1 MSEEF
6 GDNFVTM
13 VDENGEEFVLELL
26 ETIDY
31 KDASYTAFLPADLD
45 ENDPDYGLVLL
56 RNAVD
61 ENGDE
66 AVLFTQKILRPSA
79 LRLIRRIDLRR
90 DPLLRSTD
98 RSRRAPRGRECE
110 RNRQSQQHEP
120 SRHLHFLLS
129 PYCFVPL

>member
-45 ENDPDYGLVLL
+45 ENDSDYGLVLL

-61 ENGDE
+61 ENGEEVYDTIDDDDE
-66 AVLFTQKILRPSA
+66 LDDVYEQFMRILF
-79 LRLIRRIDLRR
+79 D
-90 DPLLRSTD
+90 DEED
-98 RSRRAPRGRECE
+98 EE
-110 RNRQSQQHEP
+110 
-120 SRHLHFLLS
+120 
-129 PYCFVPL
+129 

>member
-61 ENGDE
+61 ENGEEEYDTIDDDDE
-66 AVLFTQKILRPSA
+66 LDDVYEQFMRILF
-79 LRLIRRIDLRR
+79 D
-90 DPLLRSTD
+90 DED
-98 RSRRAPRGRECE
+98 GE
-110 RNRQSQQHEP
+110 
-120 SRHLHFLLS
+120 
-129 PYCFVPL
+129 

>member
-26 ETIDY
+26 ESIDY
-31 KDASYTAFLPADLD
+31 KDATYTAFLPADLD

-61 ENGDE
+61 ENGEEVYDTIDDDDE
-66 AVLFTQKILRPSA
+66 LDEVYEQFMRILF
-79 LRLIRRIDLRR
+79 D
-90 DPLLRSTD
+90 D
-98 RSRRAPRGRECE
+98 EE
-110 RNRQSQQHEP
+110 EE
-120 SRHLHFLLS
+120 
-129 PYCFVPL
+129 

>member
-66 AVLFTQKILRPSA
+66 VYDTIDDEDELNDVYEQFMRILF
-79 LRLIRRIDLRR
+79 D
-90 DPLLRSTD
+90 D
-98 RSRRAPRGRECE
+98 EE
-110 RNRQSQQHEP
+110 EE
-120 SRHLHFLLS
+120 
-129 PYCFVPL
+129 

>member
-61 ENGDE
+61 ENGEEVYDTIDDDDE
-66 AVLFTQKILRPSA
+66 LDDVYEQFMRILF
-79 LRLIRRIDLRR
+79 D
-90 DPLLRSTD
+90 DED
-98 RSRRAPRGRECE
+98 GE
-110 RNRQSQQHEP
+110 
-120 SRHLHFLLS
+120 
-129 PYCFVPL
+129 

>member
-61 ENGDE
+61 ENGEEVYDTIDDDDE
-66 AVLFTQKILRPSA
+66 LDEVYEQFMRILF
-79 LRLIRRIDLRR
+79 DNE
-90 DPLLRSTD
+90 D
-98 RSRRAPRGRECE
+98 GE
-110 RNRQSQQHEP
+110 
-120 SRHLHFLLS
+120 
-129 PYCFVPL
+129 

>member
-26 ETIDY
+26 ETLAY

-61 ENGDE
+61 ENGEEVYDTIDDDDE
-66 AVLFTQKILRPSA
+66 LDEVYEQFMRILF
-79 LRLIRRIDLRR
+79 D
-90 DPLLRSTD
+90 DED
-98 RSRRAPRGRECE
+98 GE
-110 RNRQSQQHEP
+110 
-120 SRHLHFLLS
+120 
-129 PYCFVPL
+129 

>member
-61 ENGDE
+61 ENGEEVYDTIDDDDE
-66 AVLFTQKILRPSA
+66 LDDVYEQFMRILF
-79 LRLIRRIDLRR
+79 D
-90 DPLLRSTD
+90 DED
-98 RSRRAPRGRECE
+98 GD
-110 RNRQSQQHEP
+110 
-120 SRHLHFLLS
+120 
-129 PYCFVPL
+129 

>member
-31 KDASYTAFLPADLD
+31 KDASYTAFLPTDLD

-61 ENGDE
+61 ENGEEVYDTIDDDDE
-66 AVLFTQKILRPSA
+66 LDEVYEQFMRILF
-79 LRLIRRIDLRR
+79 D
-90 DPLLRSTD
+90 DED
-98 RSRRAPRGRECE
+98 GE
-110 RNRQSQQHEP
+110 
-120 SRHLHFLLS
+120 
-129 PYCFVPL
+129 

>member
-61 ENGDE
+61 ENGEEVYDTIDDE
-66 AVLFTQKILRPSA
+66 EELNDVYEQFMRILF
-79 LRLIRRIDLRR
+79 D
-90 DPLLRSTD
+90 DED
-98 RSRRAPRGRECE
+98 GE
-110 RNRQSQQHEP
+110 
-120 SRHLHFLLS
+120 
-129 PYCFVPL
+129 

>member
-61 ENGDE
+61 ENGEEVYDTIDDDDE
-66 AVLFTQKILRPSA
+66 LDEVYEQFMRILF
-79 LRLIRRIDLRR
+79 D
-90 DPLLRSTD
+90 DED
-98 RSRRAPRGRECE
+98 GE
-110 RNRQSQQHEP
+110 
-120 SRHLHFLLS
+120 
-129 PYCFVPL
+129 

>member
-13 VDENGEEFVLELL
+13 VDENGEEFVLEML
-26 ETIDY
+26 ESIDF
-31 KDASYTAFLPADLD
+31 KDATYTAFLPADMD

-66 AVLFTQKILRPSA
+66 VFDTIDDEDELDEVYEQFMRILFDDEDEQA
-79 LRLIRRIDLRR
+79 
-90 DPLLRSTD
+90 
-98 RSRRAPRGRECE
+98 
-110 RNRQSQQHEP
+110 
-120 SRHLHFLLS
+120 
-129 PYCFVPL
+129 

>member
-45 ENDPDYGLVLL
+45 ENDLDYGLVLL

-61 ENGDE
+61 ENGEEVYDTIDDDDE
-66 AVLFTQKILRPSA
+66 LDEVYEQFMRILF
-79 LRLIRRIDLRR
+79 D
-90 DPLLRSTD
+90 D
-98 RSRRAPRGRECE
+98 EE
-110 RNRQSQQHEP
+110 EE
-120 SRHLHFLLS
+120 
-129 PYCFVPL
+129 